1 MFRLLRSSTLLGWL
15 VIAFALIIA
24 GGVVTWTS
32 TLTLIFGTGG
42 TPQIFGIFS
51 PSGNAWEVT
60 FMTTTQENV
69 ARGSGL
75 YLDSS
80 TNTLT
85 GNIFLQ
91 TVGFAEFGR
100 AGNVDVIPPGDTN
113 NVLEPWKLSGFVW
126 SENAGWMT
134 LQSLNESAYSWVAYL
149 PTTNSFTG
157 YAWSDTLGYVSFDK
171 GDGFTTG
178 FIGAVKVLGNIAWGK
193 AFNILAY
200 NPGQKFDSVTFTPF
214 LNDTR
219 KNIALLTRSL
229 PTTKYNDRPTW
240 LNMVNGM
247 RYYKLNGE
255 TVNSGV
261 GNGSYKFW
269 DDGVNK
275 VQVIVVEGGNF
286 SIDNNILEDSFS
298 KPRIVYVLK
307 DSLGRGWNVYIGPTV
322 TKIYTSIVA
331 EGSIYS
337 GAPGNLLNDTQ
348 AKITSLP
355 DRQLYIKGSLISR
368 NTIGGSAF
376 VTSASCPYNVA
387 LCDRTTAIKYDFNY
401 FRAFRP
407 GSGDPA
413 FITPRVFDDGDS
425 SDNYSLIIDYDQRML
440 KDPPPGLN

>member
-15 VIAFALIIA
+15 VIALSIIIA
-24 GGVVTWTS
+24 GGVVTWTG
-32 TLTLIFGTGG
+32 TLNLIFGTGG
-42 TPQIFGIFS
+42 TPHIFGSFS
-51 PSGNAWEVT
+51 PFGNAGEVT
-60 FMTTTQENV
+60 LMTVAQENV
-69 ARGSGL
+69 ARGSWL
-75 YLDSS
+75 YLDS
-80 TNTLT
+80 TNNTLT

-100 AGNVDVIPPGDTN
+100 AWNVDVTPPGDTL

-149 PTTNSFTG
+149 PASNSFTG
-157 YAWSDTLGYVSFDK
+157 YAWSDTLGYIGFDK
-171 GDGFTTG
+171 AEGYTSG
-178 FIGAVKVLGNIAWGK
+178 FIGAVKVLWNIAGGK

-214 LNDTR
+214 LNETR

-229 PTTKYNDRPTW
+229 PQAKYNIIPWW
-240 LNMVNGM
+240 LTMVNGM
-247 RYYKLNGE
+247 RYYKLSGW
-255 TVNSGV
+255 TVVS
-261 GNGSYKFW
+261 GNGVNYKFW
-269 DDGVNK
+269 DFGTDK
-275 VQVIVVEGGNF
+275 VQVIVVEGGDF
-286 SIDNNILEDSFS
+286 SIDNNIWEDSYS

-307 DSLGRGWNVYIGPTV
+307 NSAGSWGNVFIGPSV
-322 TKIYTSIVA
+322 TKIHTSIVA
-331 EGSIYS
+331 EWSIYS

-348 AKITSLP
+348 AKLTSLP

-376 VTSASCPYNVA
+376 VTSASCPYNVT

-407 GSGDPA
+407 GSWERA
-413 FITPRVFDDGDS
+413 FLTPRVFDDGDS